1 MANVICPNCAES
13 YHTTTD
19 AYRPGEVT
27 TGNMLTLKKQYVDN
41 GWTSFPEHEGMK
53 FADLYCP
60 GCGGALSSDGRV
72 RIDEVQYAAEQ
83 QTSAS
88 FIIAMHK
95 EEHLRHAV
103 ERKNFPGTEYAIAE
117 PKEEKP
123 ETVEATMQRLMDEYS
138 PELPEYHVQIE
149 PAFFEAFK
157 NGVYHKEAKR
167 KPGRPKR
174 V

>member
-41 GWTSFPEHEGMK
+41 GWTSFPEHEGMR

-72 RIDEVQYAAEQ
+72 RIDEAQYAAEQ
-83 QTSAS
+83 AMKDAVCFGQS
-88 FIIAMHK
+88 FQYVGLGGDGAIKVSVISPK
-95 EEHLRHAV
+95 EVYSDDEQ
-103 ERKNFPGTEYAIAE
+103 ERKTFPGNKYAMAE
-117 PKEEKP
+117 PKEE
-123 ETVEATMQRLMDEYS
+123 
-138 PELPEYHVQIE
+138 
-149 PAFFEAFK
+149 
-157 NGVYHKEAKR
+157 KR